1 MDMERENTAG
11 LIVLIDTLE
20 MRRAC
25 LLSALEPWAHSASLG
40 LISSTPEGIHKLK
53 DYDEDLI
60 RLVIINIGGASLS
73 DHEQHELL
81 LAVKA
86 SFRGPYAVISD
97 RPDPDDAVAVA
108 GLGFQAFLPAALP
121 LEIAK
126 QALSFIINGGTYF
139 PREALL
145 ASLST
150 PAARSGGRHRVS
162 ETSGTLTQRQHEVLE
177 RLRFGKSNKHIAR
190 ELNMQEAT
198 VKVHVRQIMRK
209 LGAANRTQAALLA
222 QLKMP
227 SSSGPMSEDAFG
239 EISPG
244 LLSGLSAQMRLAT
257 APLRVESNH

>member
-1 MDMERENTAG
+1 MDTERQNMTG
-11 LIVLIDTLE
+11 LIVLIDSLE

-25 LLSALEPWAHSASLG
+25 LLSALEPWAQSSSLD
-40 LISSTPEGIHKLK
+40 LIPSTPEGIHRFK
-53 DYDEDLI
+53 DSDENLV

-73 DHEQHELL
+73 DREQHGLL
-81 LAVKA
+81 MAVKA
-86 SFRGPYAVISD
+86 CFRGPYAVISD

-126 QALSFIINGGTYF
+126 QALSFIMNGGTYF

-150 PAARSGGRHRVS
+150 PATRSAGRYHAS
-162 ETSGTLTQRQHEVLE
+162 EASGNLTQRQCEVLE

-222 QLKMP
+222 QLTMP
-227 SSSGPMSEDAFG
+227 SNPGLTREDVFSEAP
-239 EISPG
+239 PG
-244 LLSGLSAQMRLAT
+244 LLASLPAKLRLPEAT
-257 APLRVESNH
+257 VTS